1 MYSHMDYDIISLQED
16 KNENNKRPPRNTN
29 KTQNKNTKK
38 PKIDDNNVLNIMN
51 GKKPTQIQDPTEN
64 TNIKCENPNCKH
76 DKIDESLE
84 IKINNIDDLIALGK
98 LYCSI
103 NNPTYRGLNIKMLFD
118 LIVPLTKLNK
128 MIGMKELKTNIVN
141 QIVFFLQGLDKRDK
155 CGECQNC
162 IFNKPCT
169 VADKG
174 NMLNV
179 VLTGPPGTG
188 KTSVGA
194 ILGEIYMKMG
204 ILTGSKTHYEMKVF
218 KRSDLIGKY
227 LGHTAVQTQKALES
241 CLGSCCMIDEAY
253 AFGSADGRDSF
264 AKECVDTI
272 NQFLSENK
280 NILVIIAGYED
291 QLEKC
296 FFSQN
301 SGLARRFPFRY
312 NIESYSAKELKD
324 IFILKV
330 IKDNWKLNIEDKT
343 LLNFFTRRYSYF
355 PNYGGD
361 IENFLVKCKITHSR
375 RVMYIPEGKKELTID
390 DLKDAFDS
398 FKSHATIN
406 TSENDYNLDY
416 DGIYTMK

>member
-1 MYSHMDYDIISLQED
+1 MDYNIISLQDD
-16 KNENNKRPPRNTN
+16 KNENNKRPSRNTN
-29 KTQNKNTKK
+29 QNKNTKK
-38 PKIDDNNVLNIMN
+38 PKIDDENVLNIMTN
-51 GKKPTQIQDPTEN
+51 QKHKPVQSQIQTQDP
-64 TNIKCENPNCKH
+64 ILKCDNPNCKH
-76 DKIDESLE
+76 EKLDETLE
-84 IKINNIDDLIALGK
+84 IKIDTVNDLIALGK
-98 LYCSI
+98 LYCKQNS
-103 NNPTYRGLNIKMLFD
+103 PTYRGLNIKMLFD
-118 LIVPLTKLNK
+118 LIVPLTKLNN

-141 QIVFFLQGLDKRDK
+141 QIVFFLQGLDKKDK

-162 IFNKPCT
+162 IFNKPCGI
-169 VADKG
+169 VDKG
-174 NMLNV
+174 NMLNI

-194 ILGEIYMKMG
+194 ILGEIYIKMG
-204 ILTGSKTHYEMKVF
+204 ILTGSKSNYEMKVF

-241 CLGSCCMIDEAY
+241 CIGSCCMIDEAY
-253 AFGSADGRDSF
+253 ALGSSEGRDSF

-301 SGLARRFPFRY
+301 GGLARRFPFKY
-312 NIESYSAKELKD
+312 NIESYNARELKD
-324 IFILKV
+324 IFVLKV
-330 IKDNWKLNIEDKT
+330 NKDNWKLNIEEKT

-375 RVMYIPEGKKELTID
+375 RVMYLIEGKKELTIA
-390 DLKDAFDS
+390 DLKDAFNS
-398 FKSHATIN
+398 FKSHTTIN

>member
-1 MYSHMDYDIISLQED
+1 MDYAGINLQDE
-16 KNENNKRPPRNTN
+16 KNENNKRTTRNT
-29 KTQNKNTKK
+29 TQNKNPKK
-38 PKIDDNNVLNIMN
+38 PKIDDDNVLNIMN
-51 GKKPTQIQDPTEN
+51 SKKSTQTQDTSPN
-64 TNIKCENPNCKH
+64 TNDKCNNPVCKH
-76 DKIDESLE
+76 EKIDESLE
-84 IKINNIDDLIALGK
+84 ITINTIDDLIALGK
-98 LYCSI
+98 LYCSV
-103 NNPTYRGLNIKMLFD
+103 NNPVYRGLNIKMLFD
-118 LIVPLTKLNK
+118 LIVPLTKLNN

-141 QIVFFLQGLDKRDK
+141 QIVFFLQGLDKKDK

-162 IFNKPCT
+162 IFSKPCA
-169 VADKG
+169 VVDKG
-174 NMLNV
+174 NMLNI

-194 ILGEIYMKMG
+194 ILGEIYIKMG
-204 ILTGSKTHYEMKVF
+204 VLTGSKPNYEMKVF

-241 CLGSCCMIDEAY
+241 CIGSCCMIDEAY
-253 AFGSADGRDSF
+253 AFGSSDGRDSF

-312 NIESYSAKELKD
+312 NIESYNARELKD
-324 IFILKV
+324 IFVLKV
-330 IKDNWKLNIEDKT
+330 NKDNWKLNIEDKT
-343 LLNFFTRRYSYF
+343 LLNFFTRRCSYF

-375 RVMYIPEGKKELTID
+375 RVMYLTEGKKELNIT
-390 DLKDAFDS
+390 DLKEAFDS
-398 FKSHATIN
+398 FKSHTTIN
-406 TSENDYNLDY
+406 TNENDYNLDY

>member
-1 MYSHMDYDIISLQED
+1 MDYNIISLQDD
-16 KNENNKRPPRNTN
+16 KNENNKRPSRNTN
-29 KTQNKNTKK
+29 QNKNTKK
-38 PKIDDNNVLNIMN
+38 PKIDDENVLNIMTN
-51 GKKPTQIQDPTEN
+51 KRPKPVQTQIQSQDPVIN
-64 TNIKCENPNCKH
+64 CDNPNCKH
-76 DKIDESLE
+76 EKLDESLE
-84 IKINNIDDLIALGK
+84 IKIDTINDLIALGK
-98 LYCSI
+98 LYCKLNS
-103 NNPTYRGLNIKMLFD
+103 PTYRGLNIKMLFD
-118 LIVPLTKLNK
+118 LIVPLTKLNN

-141 QIVFFLQGLDKRDK
+141 QIVFFLQGLNKKDK

-162 IFNKPCT
+162 IFDKPCGI
-169 VADKG
+169 VDKG
-174 NMLNV
+174 NMLNI

-194 ILGEIYMKMG
+194 ILGEIYIKMG
-204 ILTGSKTHYEMKVF
+204 ILTGSKSNYEMKVF

-241 CLGSCCMIDEAY
+241 CIGSCCMIDEAY
-253 AFGSADGRDSF
+253 ALGSSEGRDSF

-301 SGLARRFPFRY
+301 GGLARRFPFKY
-312 NIESYSAKELKD
+312 NIESYNARELKD
-324 IFILKV
+324 IFVLKV
-330 IKDNWKLNIEDKT
+330 NKDNWKLNIEEKT
-343 LLNFFTRRYSYF
+343 LLNFFTRRHSYF

-375 RVMYIPEGKKELTID
+375 RVMYLIEGKKELTIA
-390 DLKDAFDS
+390 DLKDAFNS
-398 FKSHATIN
+398 FKSHTTIN